1 MNGGV
6 SGPPQSARPA
16 FWEAHSR
23 ATQSGFHSNLCN
35 DAPIS
40 TPNPVVELSSKLTG
54 RPYTAGNVVHPFWPG
69 TRSDGQR
76 PICRI
81 AHRRHR
87 LCKISVFTNLQSE
100 QRFTSVVSEPAAD
113 PIELCEVFATEVVD
127 RSGWGGLYRVH
138 RRRRWRRGGPDG
150 PLRTGSGQIVLTGS
164 VLRRHRHHL
173 SRAALQRPSSGYDRT
188 CPDVPPP
195 I

>member
-1 MNGGV
+1 MGECQGLPNPLV
-6 SGPPQSARPA
+6 RHSGRRIPERRSPDSIRSPAMAHPSARRTQWPNSDRSWWGNPLRSAERCSPIRPGLKPTGQRRICRSAHRWHRPCEILLFPNPQSAQRLNPA
-16 FWEAHSR
+16 LPR
-23 ATQSGFHSNLCN
+23 
-35 DAPIS
+35 
-40 TPNPVVELSSKLTG
+40 
-54 RPYTAGNVVHPFWPG
+54 
-69 TRSDGQR
+69 
-76 PICRI
+76 
-81 AHRRHR
+81 
-87 LCKISVFTNLQSE
+87 
-100 QRFTSVVSEPAAD
+100 PAAD